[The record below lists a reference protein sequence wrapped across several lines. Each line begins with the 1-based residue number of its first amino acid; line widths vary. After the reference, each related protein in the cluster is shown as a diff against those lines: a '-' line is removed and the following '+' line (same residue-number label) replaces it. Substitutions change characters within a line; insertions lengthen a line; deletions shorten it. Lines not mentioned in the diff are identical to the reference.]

1 MCHVLV
7 VVAMDFFQTRYTR
20 QILGFEGKNLIE
32 RQKETMEK
40 AALNIN
46 SHEIEVSTYIYISL
60 FQALWCTSQCSS
72 ATALIS
78 WQINYHYGTILVPSQ
93 SERGVL
99 HTVDWIHR
107 TCTCH
112 SFQDN
117 AGVIGWCK
125 HLSAARNTLKVVLPA
140 ESSRHDHA
148 EPVPMHLPAPATAL
162 VPSIDDANA
171 GAGNGIEC
179 EGNSVECHGNQDKD
193 DVISKA
199 SLCASIQKTLQVA
212 ASLESPAL
220 SALDIEALRTIQNSL
235 NIFVTASRPPI
246 RGTASILGHAQNL
259 APNQSTSTETAR
271 AMGPIKRKKK
281 SRYSGP
287 YDAGERSGKKVPS
300 IRMNPNAP
308 PAALLSNSATH
319 VFQ

>member
-1 MCHVLV
+1 
-7 VVAMDFFQTRYTR
+7 MDFFQMPYTH
-20 QILGFEGKNLIE
+20 QILGFEGKSLIE

-46 SHEIEVSTYIYISL
+46 SHEIQVSTYIYISL

-93 SERGVL
+93 SEQGVL

-107 TCTCH
+107 TCSCH
-112 SFQDN
+112 SFQDK
-117 AGVIGWCK
+117 ASVIGWCK
-125 HLSAARNTLKVVLPA
+125 HLSAARNMLKVVLPA

-162 VPSIDDANA
+162 VPSIDGADGANA
-171 GAGNGIEC
+171 AAGNGI
-179 EGNSVECHGNQDKD
+179 ECHGNQDKD
-193 DVISKA
+193 DVISKV

-235 NIFVTASRPPI
+235 NIFVMASRPPI
-246 RGTASILGHAQNL
+246 CSTASILGHAQNL

-281 SRYSGP
+281 SHYSGP
-287 YDAGERSGKKVPS
+287 YNAGERSGKKVPS
-300 IRMNPNAP
+300 IRTNPNAL